1 MPVKVNFCIACGTG
15 LVSASDAD
23 GRERRRCPAPDCGWV
38 HYGNP
43 TPVVAAIVEHP
54 DGVLLA
60 RNKGWPD
67 GMFGLVTGYLEAGE
81 TPEAGVLREVQEEL
95 GLTAELVS
103 LVGIHAFELKN
114 ELLVTY
120 HVRAAGEVRLGDE
133 LAAYKAVPEAKLRPW
148 PVGTGHAVR
157 EWLRGRGR
165 EDV

>member
-1 MPVKVNFCIACGTG
+1 
-15 LVSASDAD
+15 
-23 GRERRRCPAPDCGWV
+23 V

-95 GLTAELVS
+95 GLAAEIVS
-103 LVGIHAFELKN
+103 LVAVHAFELKN

-120 HVRAAGEVRLGDE
+120 HVRAEGEVQLGDE
-133 LAAYKAVPEAKLRPW
+133 LAAYKVVPEAKLRPW

-157 EWLRGRGR
+157 DWLRGRGR

>member
-1 MPVKVNFCIACGTG
+1 MKVNFCIACGTALTTG
-15 LVSASDAD
+15 SDAE

-54 DGVLLA
+54 NGVLLA
-60 RNKGWPD
+60 RNKGWPE

-95 GLTAELVS
+95 GLAAEIVS
-103 LVGIHAFELKN
+103 LVGVHAFELKN

-120 HVRAAGEVRLGDE
+120 HVRAAGEVQLGDE

-165 EDV
+165 DDV

>member
-1 MPVKVNFCIACGTG
+1 VKVKFCMACGAG
-15 LVSASDAD
+15 LVAGNDAE
-23 GRERRRCPAPDCGWV
+23 GRERMRCPAPDCGWV

-60 RNKGWPD
+60 RNKGWPE

-95 GLTAELVS
+95 GLAAEIVS
-103 LVGIHAFELKN
+103 LVGVHAFELKN

-120 HVRAAGEVRLGDE
+120 HVRAEGEVQLGDE
-133 LAAYKAVPEAKLRPW
+133 LAAYKVVPEAKLRPW

-157 EWLRGRGR
+157 DWLRGRGR